1 MELPGRIGLTMVRG
15 QVVYDGS
22 SVRRAAGQQPAGAAA
37 AGAPL
42 FLGRGGKPV
51 MTAAGPAAA
60 APRLDRFLADW
71 TALSAFTDAT
81 QPGWT
86 RRAFTPPYLQA
97 RAWLAERMADAGLQA
112 GIDAGGNLVGRRPG
126 QVPAARPLV
135 LGSHTDTVAGGGRF
149 DGILGVL
156 AAVEV
161 ARALRGGGVGLR
173 HPLEIIDFLGEE
185 PNDFGLSMVGSRT
198 LAGTLHPAGLQRQ
211 DPHRAVARRRD
222 RGRGRRTP
230 AVSATSAGPRGRSP
244 ATWNCTSSR
253 GRRLE
258 QAGCPLGVVTAITG
272 VTRYRVELQG
282 RADHAGGTP
291 MAERCDALAGAAQ
304 VIAAME
310 RLWIDG
316 AGVGTWARL
325 TVSPNSINVVPETVT
340 MWTDMRSLDGALL
353 DARREAFAAQAGDV
367 AGQRGLRAVIDL
379 LSREEPVPADPAVGS
394 VLAEAAGQ
402 TGRPY
407 LRLPSHAGHDAN
419 QMAKIAPVG
428 MLFAPSRAGRSHCPE
443 EWTEPD
449 DIAVCLAAL
458 AGAVIRL
465 DTELAP

>member
-1 MELPGRIGLTMVRG
+1 
-15 QVVYDGS
+15 
-22 SVRRAAGQQPAGAAA
+22 
-37 AGAPL
+37 
-42 FLGRGGKPV
+42 
-51 MTAAGPAAA
+51 MTAAEPTAA

-71 TALSAFTDAT
+71 TALSTFTDAT

-126 QVPAARPLV
+126 QLPAARPLV

-161 ARALRGGGVGLR
+161 ARALPEAGVGLR
-173 HPLEIIDFLGEE
+173 HPLEVIDFLGEE

-198 LAGTLHPAGLQRQ
+198 LAGTLDPAGLQRQ
-211 DPHRAVARRRD
+211 DLT
-222 RGRGRRTP
+222 GRSLADAIG
-230 AVSATSAGPRGRSP
+230 SAGGDPGRLADVRRAPGSV
-244 ATWNCTSSR
+244 ACYLELHIEQ

-272 VTRYRVELQG
+272 VTRYRIELQG

-291 MAERCDALAGAAQ
+291 MADRCDALAGAAQ
-304 VIAAME
+304 VISAME

-316 AGVGTWARL
+316 AGVGTVGRL
-325 TVSPNSINVVPETVT
+325 TVSPNSINVVPETVA

-353 DARREAFAAQAGDV
+353 DARREAFAAQVGDIAGP
-367 AGQRGLRAVIDL
+367 RGLRADLDL
-379 LSREEPVPADPAVGS
+379 LSREEPVPADPAVCS
-394 VLAEAAGQ
+394 ALAEAADR

-428 MLFAPSRAGRSHCPE
+428 MLFAPSRDGRSHCPE

-458 AGAVIRL
+458 AAAVIRL
-465 DTELAP
+465 DEELAP

>member
-1 MELPGRIGLTMVRG
+1 
-15 QVVYDGS
+15 
-22 SVRRAAGQQPAGAAA
+22 
-37 AGAPL
+37 
-42 FLGRGGKPV
+42 
-51 MTAAGPAAA
+51 
-60 APRLDRFLADW
+60 
-71 TALSAFTDAT
+71 
-81 QPGWT
+81 
-86 RRAFTPPYLQA
+86 
-97 RAWLAERMADAGLQA
+97 MADAGLQA

-161 ARALRGGGVGLR
+161 ARALREAGVGLR
-173 HPLEIIDFLGEE
+173 HPLEVIDFLGEE

-198 LAGTLHPAGLQRQ
+198 LAGTLDPAGLQRQ
-211 DPHRAVARRRD
+211 DP
-222 RGRGRRTP
+222 
-230 AVSATSAGPRGRSP
+230 SGRSLADAIGAAGGDP
-244 ATWNCTSSR
+244 GRLGDVRRAPGSVACYLELHIEQ

-316 AGVGTWARL
+316 AGVGTVGRL
-325 TVSPNSINVVPETVT
+325 TVSPNSINVIPETVT

-394 VLAEAAGQ
+394 ALAEAAGR

-449 DIAVCLAAL
+449 DIAACLAAL

>member
-1 MELPGRIGLTMVRG
+1 
-15 QVVYDGS
+15 
-22 SVRRAAGQQPAGAAA
+22 
-37 AGAPL
+37 
-42 FLGRGGKPV
+42 
-51 MTAAGPAAA
+51 MTAAE
-60 APRLDRFLADW
+60 PRLDRYLADW

-97 RAWLAERMADAGLQA
+97 RAWLSERMTGAGLQA

-126 QVPAARPLV
+126 RLPAARPLV

-156 AAVEV
+156 AAIEV
-161 ARALRGGGVGLR
+161 ARALQEAGAGLR
-173 HPLEIIDFLGEE
+173 HPLEVIDFLGEE
-185 PNDFGLSMVGSRT
+185 PNDFGLSMVGSRA
-198 LAGTLHPAGLQRQ
+198 LAGTLDQAGLQRQ
-211 DPHRAVARRRD
+211 DL
-222 RGRGRRTP
+222 
-230 AVSATSAGPRGRSP
+230 SGRSLADAIAEAGGNP
-244 ATWNCTSSR
+244 GRLADVRRVPGSVACYLELHIEQ

-291 MAERCDALAGAAQ
+291 VAERCDALAGAAQ
-304 VIAAME
+304 VISAME

-316 AGVGTWARL
+316 SGVGTVGRL
-325 TVSPNSINVVPETVT
+325 TVSPNSINVVPENVM

-353 DARREAFAAQAGDV
+353 DTRRGSFAAQVGEIAGP
-367 AGQRGLRAVIDL
+367 RGLRAAVDL
-379 LSREEPVPADPAVGS
+379 LSREEPVAADPAVCAA
-394 VLAEAAGQ
+394 LAEVAGR
-402 TGRPY
+402 TGRPF
-407 LRLPSHAGHDAN
+407 LQLPSYAGHDAN

-428 MLFAPSRAGRSHCPE
+428 MLFAPSRDGRSHCPE

-449 DIAVCLAAL
+449 DIGVCLAAL
-458 AGAVIRL
+458 AAAVIRL
-465 DTELAP
+465 DEELAP